1 MQNIASQFIFLY
13 VRFRKKKIYPYI
25 LLGLMSRELVEP
37 AEPEQT
43 LALRNNEW
51 TPEIEEEFRKLH
63 AEAVA
68 MRFICQKSSQLYIKR
83 SRAYKIFITVVSSV
97 LTLMNTATATN
108 PVLAQSIEMQVIQLL
123 ISTLL
128 TVATAVF
135 ALLAY
140 DRRAEQL
147 RKVAM
152 DWGSIM
158 MRAQYLFRFDDER
171 RLEAKK
177 ALECMWDDRNKMD
190 ATEVILPS
198 QAWRAVDGD
207 VVKTGTS
214 LYHERLSPRTSVLGR
229 SSVVVAQ
236 TDN

>member
-1 MQNIASQFIFLY
+1 
-13 VRFRKKKIYPYI
+13 
-25 LLGLMSRELVEP
+25 MSSEEITTATHAR
-37 AEPEQT
+37 
-43 LALRNNEW
+43 NEW

-63 AEAVA
+63 AEAVT
-68 MRFICQKSSQLYIKR
+68 MRFICQKSSQLYMKR
-83 SRAYKIFITVVSSV
+83 SRAFKILITVVSSV

-108 PVLAQSIEMQVIQLL
+108 PILAQSIEMQVMQLL

-128 TVATAVF
+128 TVVTAIF
-135 ALLAY
+135 GLLAY

-177 ALECMWDDRNKMD
+177 ALEGMWDDRNKMD
-190 ATEVILPS
+190 TTEMILPS
-198 QAWRAVDGD
+198 KAWRSADGD
-207 VVKTGTS
+207 VVPRPSGTS
-214 LYHERLSPRTSVLGR
+214 LYHERLSPRTSVSGR
-229 SSVVVAQ
+229 STLIAAPTNS
-236 TDN
+236 